1 MSLDLAK
8 IVRQL
13 VDSGSETYE
22 QKTTRIALKAGAIVL
37 FLIVVWKL
45 LSRR

>member
-1 MSLDLAK
+1 MSIDLARV
-8 IVRQL
+8 VRDL

-22 QKTTRIALKAGAIVL
+22 KKMTRFALKAGAIAL

-45 LSRR
+45 LSR

>member
-1 MSLDLAK
+1 MSVDLAR
-8 IVRQL
+8 IVREL

-22 QKTTRIALKAGAIVL
+22 QKMTRMALKVGAIAL

-45 LSRR
+45 LTR